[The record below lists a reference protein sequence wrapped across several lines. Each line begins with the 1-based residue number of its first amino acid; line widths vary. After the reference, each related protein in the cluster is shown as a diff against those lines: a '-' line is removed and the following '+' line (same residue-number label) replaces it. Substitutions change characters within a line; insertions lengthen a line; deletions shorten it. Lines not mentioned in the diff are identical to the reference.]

1 VDHLRD
7 VLFFDWA
14 TTEMNLSENQARQC
28 LFPKSECDSAGFLYR
43 REGMTFIMRDQ
54 VIELFSKGM
63 RLVREPVN
71 RGTRYGYAMVTAEAL
86 STEIHPHQSSPP
98 A

>member
-1 VDHLRD
+1 MQSEIQGFGYYEHHSLRIRSVDHLRD
-7 VLFFDWA
+7 VILLDWA

-43 REGMTFIMRDQ
+43 RKGMTFIMRDQ

-63 RLVREPVN
+63 RTCE
-71 RGTRYGYAMVTAEAL
+71 
-86 STEIHPHQSSPP
+86 
-98 A
+98 